1 MSILKEVA
9 IAVPAMVLLL
19 FVSHT
24 FLGSDESY
32 GPATGPKSWLGG
44 EPIPPE
50 RFLAK
55 NSMTG
60 GASRTVA
67 EPSPMEWG
75 LARDLTAEARVRDV
89 FTQFVT
95 GERRRAL

>member
-19 FVSHT
+19 FVSNT
-24 FLGSDESY
+24 FLGPDESY
-32 GPATGPKSWLGG
+32 RPTTGPKSWLGG
-44 EPIPPE
+44 EPVPPE

-60 GASRTVA
+60 GASPTVA
-67 EPSPMEWG
+67 EPSPLEWG
-75 LARDLTAEARVRDV
+75 LARDLTPKARVRDV
-89 FTQFVT
+89 FAQFVT
-95 GERRRAL
+95 SERRRAL